1 MVFQR
6 EVWKMEVELRVK
18 EALDVPRAGSEGQP
32 VPLRGLQEVQVCA
45 AAGRIREGSM
55 VRQDAKRRDIAGSV
69 GSVGLGRIVV
79 PDDCDYEDYA
89 KKIQGCKGVTVTSKR
104 KR

>member
-1 MVFQR
+1 
-6 EVWKMEVELRVK
+6 MEVELRVK

-45 AAGRIREGSM
+45 AAGRIRKGTR

-69 GSVGLGRIVV
+69 GSVGFGMSVV
-79 PDDCDYEDYA
+79 PNGCDYSTKDSA
-89 KKIQGCKGVTVTSKR
+89 KNTTL
-104 KR
+104 

>member
-1 MVFQR
+1 
-6 EVWKMEVELRVK
+6 MEVELMVK

-45 AAGRIREGSM
+45 AAGRIRKGRR

-69 GSVGLGRIVV
+69 GSVGLGRSVV
-79 PDDCDYEDYA
+79 PTGCDYKDFAERYKA
-89 KKIQGCKGVTVTSKR
+89 VKE
-104 KR
+104 

>member
-1 MVFQR
+1 
-6 EVWKMEVELRVK
+6 MEVEFRVK

-45 AAGRIREGSM
+45 AAGRIRKGNK

-69 GSVGLGRIVV
+69 GSGGLGRSVV
-79 PDDCDYEDYA
+79 PDGCDYKDSA
-89 KKIQGCKGVTVTSKR
+89 KRYKAVKE
-104 KR
+104 